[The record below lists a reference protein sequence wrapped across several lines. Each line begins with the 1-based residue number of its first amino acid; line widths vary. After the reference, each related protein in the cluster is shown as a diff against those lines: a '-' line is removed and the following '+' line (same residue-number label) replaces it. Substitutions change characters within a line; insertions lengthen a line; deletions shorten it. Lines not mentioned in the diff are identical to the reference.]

1 MESLISAYYLGMQEE
16 RSLGDDAHL
25 LTIVDLFGTISPSYE
40 ALGRLLEEK
49 YDDDFTYERDEG
61 SLNDP

>member
-1 MESLISAYYLGMQEE
+1 MQEE